1 MYEVKIKQPNE
12 TLGGEAEDK
21 VGYVACK
28 NCLEETVFIES
39 QATHKSRDYAMFN
52 PSGDGYEADNNE
64 YSWSIEKGSER
75 FVCESCGA
83 YWPVD
88 ANVKWIWTGR

>member
-1 MYEVKIKQPNE
+1 M
-12 TLGGEAEDK
+12 T
-21 VGYVACK
+21 GYVACK

-39 QATHKSRDYAMFN
+39 QATHKSSDYAMYN
-52 PSGDGYEADNNE
+52 ANGDGYEADNNDS
-64 YSWSIEKGSER
+64 SWSVEKGSER

-88 ANVKWIWTGR
+88 ANIEWIWTGK